1 MGNLST
7 WGGRVAAGPKL
18 LGPLWRTRPSAANG
32 CASKIKR
39 GKRQKPHR
47 FQMKM
52 IFKKNQPKRASLRA
66 SAERR
71 ESEEYFRPFDKVAYA
86 AVLEIMG

>member
-1 MGNLST
+1 MLTMCASL
-7 WGGRVAAGPKL
+7 AAGPKL
-18 LGPLWRTRPSAANG
+18 PGPPSRTRLSAVNG

-39 GKRQKPHR
+39 GRRRRPHR

-52 IFKKNQPKRASLRA
+52 IFKKNQPKRASQRP

-71 ESEEYFRPFDKVAYA
+71 ESERSFRPFDKVAYA
-86 AVLEIMG
+86 AALEIMG

>member
-1 MGNLST
+1 MSAS
-7 WGGRVAAGPKL
+7 VAAGPKL
-18 LGPLWRTRPSAANG
+18 PGPLSRTRPSAANG

-39 GKRQKPHR
+39 GKRLKPHR

-52 IFKKNQPKRASLRA
+52 IFKKNQPKRACLRA

-71 ESEEYFRPFDKVAYA
+71 EYKKSFRPFDKVAYA
-86 AVLEIMG
+86 AVLEIIG

>member
-1 MGNLST
+1 MLGLVRERCRRSESA
-7 WGGRVAAGPKL
+7 WSALADKAQRGEPLRIEDQKRKAAE
-18 LGPLWRTRPSAANG
+18 A
-32 CASKIKR
+32 
-39 GKRQKPHR
+39 HR

-71 ESEEYFRPFDKVAYA
+71 ESEQCFRPFDKVAYA
-86 AVLEIMG
+86 AVLEMMD

>member
-1 MGNLST
+1 
-7 WGGRVAAGPKL
+7 
-18 LGPLWRTRPSAANG
+18 
-32 CASKIKR
+32 
-39 GKRQKPHR
+39 
-47 FQMKM
+47 MKM

-86 AVLEIMG
+86 AVLEIMAKLSSRISPEAVTRTYRAAMGW

>member
-1 MGNLST
+1 
-7 WGGRVAAGPKL
+7 
-18 LGPLWRTRPSAANG
+18 
-32 CASKIKR
+32 
-39 GKRQKPHR
+39 
-47 FQMKM
+47 MKM

-71 ESEEYFRPFDKVAYA
+71 ESEESFRPFDKVAYA